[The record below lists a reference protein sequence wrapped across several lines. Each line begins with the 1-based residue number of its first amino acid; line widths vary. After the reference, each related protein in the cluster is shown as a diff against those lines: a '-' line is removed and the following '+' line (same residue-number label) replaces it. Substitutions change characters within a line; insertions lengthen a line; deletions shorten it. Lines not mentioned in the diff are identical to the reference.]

1 MSFNHTS
8 EVAHY
13 RSKSVSPESP
23 RPIHIPEPANIPVLQ
38 NQIDPVFNLMSTHL
52 EAPHPMRNLTAM
64 DYENVHSHESTSEPL
79 PASALADVDN
89 DFYNDSNASDS
100 LESVD
105 ESADYILVDGK
116 EVGDG
121 GQVQQEASNN
131 LQTHSSPST
140 LQPSSTSLAAYEP
153 PYIPQTYP
161 TPVPHGQSLDISEAY
176 FEPTSYP
183 TETSPDLSN
192 QPDQDST
199 AVELDPQSA
208 PQPQTNGFHVQA
220 QEGAGP
226 DTANEDVN
234 YQALLDNLSPS
245 TASAPTAENANFTT
259 APSPSDTSD
268 VHIAS
273 NIDAPLATLPT
284 PVGLPP
290 RPPPQEQ
297 PIIHPNYTPGKDIRS
312 YHFPPTQNSNGR
324 PSHSSQPNNSYRPSQ
339 NFSHTVVAGGAPGT
353 ASAANGLPPPP
364 LATFQQPPAQSSQA
378 QQNPHSPRTQS
389 KDVSSKNGTVGAD
402 DGDEEVPWD
411 DNMKQKYQEFT
422 QDEVIYVAEGLW
434 DRFPPGSR
442 LFVGMLLSSCDSPLN
457 WAF

>member
-1 MSFNHTS
+1 MSFTHPS

-13 RSKSVSPESP
+13 RSKSVTPESP
-23 RPIHIPEPANIPVLQ
+23 RPIHIPEPAKIPVLQ
-38 NQIDPVFNLMSTHL
+38 NQINPVFNLMSTHL

-64 DYENVHSHESTSEPL
+64 DYTNVRSHESNSEFL

-100 LESVD
+100 HESVD

-116 EVGDG
+116 EVGIE
-121 GQVQQEASNN
+121 GQVQQEASDN
-131 LQTHSSPST
+131 LQTHLPSST

-153 PYIPQTYP
+153 LSILQTYP
-161 TPVPHGQSLDISEAY
+161 NPVPHGQSLDPSEAY
-176 FEPTSYP
+176 LEPTSYP
-183 TETSPDLSN
+183 TEPFPDPSN
-192 QPDQDST
+192 QPGQNST
-199 AVELDPQSA
+199 AIEPDPQSA
-208 PQPQTNGFHVQA
+208 SEPQTNGFHVQA
-220 QEGAGP
+220 QEEAGP
-226 DTANEDVN
+226 DTVNEDVN

-245 TASAPTAENANFTT
+245 SVSAPAAENANSIT
-259 APSPSDTSD
+259 APSPSDISY
-268 VHIAS
+268 VPFAS
-273 NIDAPLATLPT
+273 NNDAPLAALPT

-297 PIIHPNYTPGKDIRS
+297 PAIHPNYIPGKDIRS

-339 NFSHTVVAGGAPGT
+339 NFSHAVVAGGAPGT

-364 LATFQQPPAQSSQA
+364 LATFQQPPAQSGQA
-378 QQNPHSPRTQS
+378 QRSPLSPQAQS
-389 KDVSSKNGTVGAD
+389 KDDSLKNGAIMAD
-402 DGDEEVPWD
+402 DGDEEVAWD
-411 DNMKQKYQEFT
+411 ESMKQKYQEFT

-442 LFVGMLLSSCDSPLN
+442 LFVGMWFRHCNSSSHTAC
-457 WAF
+457 